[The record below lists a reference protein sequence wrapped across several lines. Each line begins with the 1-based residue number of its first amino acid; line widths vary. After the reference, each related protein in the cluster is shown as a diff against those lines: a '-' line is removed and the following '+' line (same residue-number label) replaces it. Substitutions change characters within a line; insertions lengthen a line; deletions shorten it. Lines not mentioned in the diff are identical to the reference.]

1 MTKDIEQHIISLLF
15 TDPKAAIPL
24 IYDHY
29 ADSLYGVILSIVGKE
44 EDAQDVLQGSMV
56 KYWKK
61 ASSYDP
67 EKAKLFTWLLNIAR
81 NGAID
86 VYRSR
91 GRKQD
96 KEIRMDLS
104 NVYNLRG
111 ESINPDIIDI
121 RKQVQGLDEKYQMVL
136 EALYFQGMTQQEAS
150 EALELPIGTV
160 KTRFRIA
167 IRELRKVFN
176 VDTLGVLMLLNL
188 LK

>member
-1 MTKDIEQHIISLLF
+1 
-15 TDPKAAIPL
+15 
-24 IYDHY
+24 
-29 ADSLYGVILSIVGKE
+29 
-44 EDAQDVLQGSMV
+44 
-56 KYWKK
+56 
-61 ASSYDP
+61 
-67 EKAKLFTWLLNIAR
+67 
-81 NGAID
+81 
-86 VYRSR
+86 
-91 GRKQD
+91 
-96 KEIRMDLS
+96 MDLS

-121 RKQVQGLDEKYQMVL
+121 RKQGQGLDEKYQMVL
-136 EALYFQGMTQQEAS
+136 EALYFQGMTQKEAS